1 MNRPTSKK
9 HEKIETAKHIIDM
22 RRQIQQNT
30 NDIKQLDKKIE
41 EVRVENVIERR
52 KLENKIKRSVWEVL
66 QIALGNRKKIE
77 EVSHRVTD
85 TSERFDKIEQTID
98 WVMKTLIGLFI
109 TAVFGG
115 IIAYLFGKF

>member
-1 MNRPTSKK
+1 
-9 HEKIETAKHIIDM
+9 M